1 MKQTRIEIEST
12 KEEPLEH
19 IHEIIKSYD
28 PEKDSLVVIKV
39 AGSLEKSETTTA
51 SNINSDHLLAFENA
65 TSAVFENALKEI
77 AGKNPLKAALIA
89 AMFLDQ
95 KND

>member
-1 MKQTRIEIEST
+1 MKQTRIEIDST
-12 KEEPLEH
+12 KEEALEH

-28 PEKDSLVVIKV
+28 PEVDSLVVVKIS
-39 AGSLEKSETTTA
+39 GPLEKSETAVA
-51 SNINSDHLLAFENA
+51 SNINSDHLLAYENA

-77 AGKNPLKAALIA
+77 AEKNPLKAALIA
-89 AMFLDQ
+89 GLYLNQ

>member
-12 KEEPLEH
+12 KEEALEH

-28 PEKDSLVVIKV
+28 PDEDSLVVIKIS
-39 AGSLEKSETTTA
+39 GPLEKSETAVA

-65 TSAVFENALKEI
+65 TSTVFENALKEI
-77 AGKNPLKAALIA
+77 AEKNPLKAALIS
-89 AMFLDQ
+89 AMFLNQ